1 MKVDI
6 YNEEDILRWTD
17 EVEIINNN
25 EVYLYRLQEAAVDQ
39 LTEEKEKDESNV

>member
-25 EVYLYRLQEAAVDQ
+25 EVYLYRLLEAAVDQ